1 MKTLYRS
8 MWMAACLALAAGG
21 MTSMAQAQSQSQS
34 QSAPQQQPGDRTDHE
49 EQTLL
54 ETLKTSGDFNTLV
67 QAIEDADMSDMLSD
81 GGPYTLFAPTDEAFA
96 RLPDSERQAL
106 LGGEH
111 EEWLRKVLKY
121 HLLPGIVPA
130 SEFKALGR
138 PQALVGQLSLHVDN
152 GQYRVND
159 IAVDRQETR
168 AKNGIIHP
176 IEGVLI
182 PWDATGLRPDS

>member
-8 MWMAACLALAAGG
+8 MWMAACLALAGG
-21 MTSMAQAQSQSQS
+21 SMAPMVQAQPEKQET
-34 QSAPQQQPGDRTDHE
+34 PQQQPGDRTEHE
-49 EQTLL
+49 NRTLL
-54 ETLKTSGDFNTLV
+54 ETLKANGDFTTLLKAV
-67 QAIEDADMSDMLSD
+67 DEAGMSDMLSD
-81 GGPYTLFAPTDEAFA
+81 GGPYTIFAPTDEAFA
-96 RLPDSERQAL
+96 RLPESERQAL

-138 PQALVGQLSLHVDN
+138 PQALTGQLSLDVQD
-152 GQYRVND
+152 GRYQVND
-159 IAVDRQETR
+159 IPVEREETR
-168 AKNGIIHP
+168 AHNGIVHP